1 MDVTF
6 KQRVNQFWQ
15 WFEGVAPRFY
25 EEIEAGNCQDLVE
38 EVSQFMGQ
46 TMPEL
51 AWAFGPGDG
60 GGHSFTVS
68 GEGVVPKQLL
78 AEYWYDQQRSLEG
91 WTFYKSRQPNE
102 DVEGVALAIDGV
114 GQVDATDMLV
124 QTVVDEEAMAFDIVI
139 WHPLFERFNQ
149 QVQVQFSFLLLDE
162 VLGEFGTQG
171 WVGEMEMKPL
181 DEQQIDGKMV
191 HRLKDLPK
199 FIDDVQRY
207 HQWNKLP
214 PTETFTAY
222 SIKSEVQGPRGDT
235 IAGVTCIPNLLF
247 ELFEEGGLLPQ
258 DPVAGTG
265 AELSYLQIDSD
276 AFPAEQQ
283 PEARYN
289 LEEQIQEALDAAS
302 SGRILGGATGTEF
315 NYIDLLLFDG
325 EASNSVVES
334 VLKGLN
340 LSGRYRWSQFA

>member
-6 KQRVNQFWQ
+6 KQRVNQFWL

-25 EEIEAGNCQDLVE
+25 AEIEAGNCSDLVD
-38 EVSQFMGQ
+38 EVGQFMGQ

-78 AEYWYDQQRSLEG
+78 AEYWHSHQSQCEG
-91 WTFYKSRQPNE
+91 WTFFPSRQPNH
-102 DVEGVALAIDGV
+102 DVDGISLAIDGV
-114 GQVDATDMLV
+114 GQIDANDMLV
-124 QTVVDEEAMAFDIVI
+124 QTVVDEEAMVFDIVI
-139 WHPLFERFNQ
+139 WHPLFEQFNHEL
-149 QVQVQFSFLLLDE
+149 QVQFSFLLLDE
-162 VLGEFGTQG
+162 VLGEYGTQG
-171 WVGEMEMKPL
+171 WVGGLEMKPL
-181 DEQQIDGKMV
+181 DEQQIDGKRV

-199 FIDDVQRY
+199 FIDGVQRY

-214 PTETFTAY
+214 PPESFTAY
-222 SIKSEVQGPRGDT
+222 AIESEVQGPRGDT
-235 IAGVTCIPNLLF
+235 IAGVTCVPGLLF
-247 ELFEEGGLLPQ
+247 ELMEEGGRLSE
-258 DPVAGTG
+258 DPMAGTG
-265 AELSYLQIDSD
+265 AELAYVQIDSE
-276 AFPAEQQ
+276 AFPADQQ

-289 LEEQIQEALDAAS
+289 LEEQIQEALDDANC
-302 SGRILGGATGTEF
+302 GRILGGATGTEF

-325 EASNSVVES
+325 EASRSVVES
-334 VLKGLN
+334 VLTGVN